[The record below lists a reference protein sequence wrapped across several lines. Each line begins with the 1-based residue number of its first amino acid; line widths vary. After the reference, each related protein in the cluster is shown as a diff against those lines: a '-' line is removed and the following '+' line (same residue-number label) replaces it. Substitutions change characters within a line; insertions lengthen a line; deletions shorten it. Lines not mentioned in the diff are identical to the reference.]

1 MEEASLG
8 WSPLSGSG
16 STSGP
21 AQLED
26 GSLVGKVPSRSLS
39 RAASVSA
46 FSASISKF
54 ASASSAR
61 GIGSSGVLG
70 GVSERDMRVFY
81 PRLPNRNGAV
91 ASTK

>member
-8 WSPLSGSG
+8 WSPLGGSG

-61 GIGSSGVLG
+61 GIGSSGALG